1 MKPALT
7 MPFLFSK
14 ASVVFGTCLWSVGIS
29 HAALFEDDE
38 ARRAILDLRQR
49 VELMRGEIRG
59 EVRGEL
65 DRNRQASANEVSEL
79 GKSLLDLQR
88 QIELLKAE
96 IATLRGSNEQ
106 LTRDLSEVQR
116 QQKDQLQSLQARF
129 NKLEPVKI
137 QLDGV
142 EFLAEPNETKSYDAA
157 LAVFRKGDFAN
168 AQSLFSGFV
177 TRYPT
182 SGYLIP
188 ALFWLGNAQY
198 ATRNY
203 KEAMDNFRA
212 LVAKDPGHVRVP
224 EAVLSVANCQ
234 LELKD
239 SKGARKTLTDLV
251 KAYPQSEAAVA
262 ARERL
267 ASLK

>member
-1 MKPALT
+1 MSS
-7 MPFLFSK
+7 LFSK
-14 ASVVFGTCLWSVGIS
+14 STAVLLVCLWTLGSS
-29 HAALFEDDE
+29 QAALFEDDE
-38 ARRAILDLRQR
+38 ARQAILDLRQR
-49 VELMRGEIRG
+49 VEVMRGEADQ
-59 EVRGEL
+59 VRL
-65 DRNRQASANEVSEL
+65 TSASEMTGL

-106 LTRDLSEVQR
+106 ITRELSEIQR
-116 QQKDQLQSLQARF
+116 QQKDQLQAIQARF
-129 NKLEPVKI
+129 SKLEPVNV

-142 EFLAEPNETKSYDAA
+142 EFMADQVQTRDFDAA
-157 LAVFRKGDFAN
+157 LAVFRQGDFVN
-168 AQSLFSGFV
+168 AQSLFSGFLA
-177 TRYPT
+177 RYPA
-182 SGYLIP
+182 SGYAVP

-203 KEAMDNFRA
+203 KEAMENFRNLIA
-212 LVAKDPGHVRVP
+212 RDPEHMRAP

-239 SKGARKTLTDLV
+239 SKGARKTLGDLL

-262 ARERL
+262 AKERL
-267 ASLK
+267 ATLK

>member
-1 MKPALT
+1 MSS
-7 MPFLFSK
+7 LFSK
-14 ASVVFGTCLWSVGIS
+14 STAVLLVCLWTLGSS
-29 HAALFEDDE
+29 QAALFEDDE
-38 ARRAILDLRQR
+38 ARQAILDLRQR
-49 VELMRGEIRG
+49 VEVMRGEADQ
-59 EVRGEL
+59 VRL
-65 DRNRQASANEVSEL
+65 TSASEMTGL

-106 LTRDLSEVQR
+106 ITRELSEIQR
-116 QQKDQLQSLQARF
+116 QQKDQLQAIQARF
-129 NKLEPVKI
+129 SKLEPVNI

-142 EFLAEPNETKSYDAA
+142 EFMADQVQTRDFDAA
-157 LAVFRKGDFAN
+157 LAVFRQGDFVN
-168 AQSLFSGFV
+168 AQSLFSGFLA
-177 TRYPT
+177 RYT
-182 SGYLIP
+182 ASGYAVP

-203 KEAMDNFRA
+203 KEAMENFRNLIA
-212 LVAKDPGHVRVP
+212 RDPEHMRAP

-239 SKGARKTLTDLV
+239 SKGARKTLGDLL

-262 ARERL
+262 AKERL
-267 ASLK
+267 ATLK

>member
-1 MKPALT
+1 MKRVLT
-7 MPFLFSK
+7 MSSLLSKSTAVFL
-14 ASVVFGTCLWSVGIS
+14 VCLWSVGS
-29 HAALFEDDE
+29 LHAALFEDDE
-38 ARRAILDLRQR
+38 ARKAILDLRQR
-49 VELMRGEIRG
+49 VEVMRGEADQAR
-59 EVRGEL
+59 RASSSEL
-65 DRNRQASANEVSEL
+65 TGL

-106 LTRDLSEVQR
+106 VMRELSEVQR
-116 QQKDQLQSLQARF
+116 QQKDQLQAMQARF
-129 NKLEPVKI
+129 SKLEPVKI

-142 EFLAEPNETKSYDAA
+142 EFLADQAQTRDYEAA
-157 LAVFRKGDFAN
+157 LAVFRKGEFVN
-168 AQSLFSGFV
+168 AQSLFSSFV
-177 TRYPT
+177 ARYPA
-182 SGYLIP
+182 SGYVVP

-203 KEAMDNFRA
+203 KEAMDNFRV
-212 LVAKDPGHVRVP
+212 LIAKDPEHVRTP

-262 ARERL
+262 AKERL
-267 ASLK
+267 ATLK

>member
-1 MKPALT
+1 MKRVLT
-7 MPFLFSK
+7 MPSLLSKSTAVFLL
-14 ASVVFGTCLWSVGIS
+14 CLSSVGS
-29 HAALFEDDE
+29 LHAALFEDDE

-49 VELMRGEIRG
+49 VDIMRGET
-59 EVRGEL
+59 
-65 DRNRQASANEVSEL
+65 DQARQASANELAGL

-106 LTRDLSEVQR
+106 MMRELSEIQR
-116 QQKDQLQSLQARF
+116 QQKDQLQAVQARF
-129 NKLEPVKI
+129 NKLEPVTV

-142 EFLAEPNETKSYDAA
+142 EFLADQSQTRDFDAA
-157 LAVFRKGDFAN
+157 LAVFRKGDFVN

-177 TRYPT
+177 ARYPN
-182 SGYLIP
+182 SGYVVP

-198 ATRNY
+198 AMRSY
-203 KEAMDNFRA
+203 KEAMGNFRA
-212 LVAKDPGHVRVP
+212 LIAKDPEHLRAP
-224 EAVLSVANCQ
+224 EAVLSIANCQ

-262 ARERL
+262 AKERL
-267 ASLK
+267 ATLK

>member
-1 MKPALT
+1 MKRVLT
-7 MPFLFSK
+7 MSSLLSKSTAVFL
-14 ASVVFGTCLWSVGIS
+14 VCLWSVGS
-29 HAALFEDDE
+29 LHAALFEDDE
-38 ARRAILDLRQR
+38 ARKAILDLRQR
-49 VELMRGEIRG
+49 VEVMRGEADQAR
-59 EVRGEL
+59 RASSSEL
-65 DRNRQASANEVSEL
+65 TGL

-106 LTRDLSEVQR
+106 VMRELSEVQR
-116 QQKDQLQSLQARF
+116 QQKDQLQAMQARF
-129 NKLEPVKI
+129 SKLEPVRI

-142 EFLAEPNETKSYDAA
+142 EFLADQAQTRDYEAA
-157 LAVFRKGDFAN
+157 LAVFRKGEFVN
-168 AQSLFSGFV
+168 AQSLFSSFV
-177 TRYPT
+177 ARYPA
-182 SGYLIP
+182 SGYVVP

-203 KEAMDNFRA
+203 KEAMDNFRV
-212 LVAKDPGHVRVP
+212 LIAKDPEHVRTP

-262 ARERL
+262 AKERL
-267 ASLK
+267 ATLK

>member
-1 MKPALT
+1 MKLDLA
-7 MPFLFSK
+7 MSSLFSK
-14 ASVVFGTCLWSVGIS
+14 STAVVWVCLWSLGSS

-38 ARRAILDLRQR
+38 ARKAILDLRQR
-49 VELMRGEIRG
+49 VEALRGEADQAR
-59 EVRGEL
+59 R
-65 DRNRQASANEVSEL
+65 ASASELTGL

-106 LTRDLSEVQR
+106 ITRELSETQR
-116 QQKDQLQSLQARF
+116 QQRDQLQAIQTRF
-129 NKLEPVKI
+129 SKLEPVKI

-142 EFLAEPNETKSYDAA
+142 EFLADQVQTRDFDAA
-157 LAVFRKGDFAN
+157 LAVFRKGDFVN
-168 AQSLFSGFV
+168 AQSLFSGFLA
-177 TRYPT
+177 RYPT
-182 SGYLIP
+182 SGYAVT

-203 KEAMDNFRA
+203 KEAMDNFRV
-212 LVAKDPGHVRVP
+212 LIAKDPEHARAP

-239 SKGARKTLTDLV
+239 GKGARKTLTDLV
-251 KAYPQSEAAVA
+251 KAYPKSEAAVA
-262 ARERL
+262 AKERL
-267 ASLK
+267 ATLK

>member
-1 MKPALT
+1 MKPVLT
-7 MPFLFSK
+7 MPSFLSK
-14 ASVVFGTCLWSVGIS
+14 ASVVFGVCLCSVGIS

-49 VELMRGEIRG
+49 VESVRGEIRG
-59 EVRGEL
+59 EFRGEL
-65 DRNRQASANEVSEL
+65 DRSRQASANEVAEL

-88 QIELLKAE
+88 QIELLRAE

-106 LTRDLSEVQR
+106 LTRELSEAQR
-116 QQKDQLQSLQARF
+116 QQKDQLQAVQARF

-142 EFLAEPNETKSYDAA
+142 EFLAEPNEAKNYEAA
-157 LAVFRKGDFAN
+157 LAVFRKGDFVN
-168 AQSLFSGFV
+168 AQSLFVGFV
-177 TRYPT
+177 TRYPV
-182 SGYLIP
+182 SGYVVS

-203 KEAMDNFRA
+203 KEAMENFRT
-212 LVAKDPGHVRVP
+212 LIAKDPAHVRAP
-224 EAVLSVANCQ
+224 EALLSVANCQ

-262 ARERL
+262 AKERL
-267 ASLK
+267 ATLK

>member
-1 MKPALT
+1 MKRVLT
-7 MPFLFSK
+7 MPSLLSKSTAVFL
-14 ASVVFGTCLWSVGIS
+14 VCLWSVGS
-29 HAALFEDDE
+29 LHAALFEDDE
-38 ARRAILDLRQR
+38 ARKAILDLRQR
-49 VELMRGEIRG
+49 VEVMRGETDQ
-59 EVRGEL
+59 V
-65 DRNRQASANEVSEL
+65 RQASASELTGL

-106 LTRDLSEVQR
+106 LMRELSEVQR
-116 QQKDQLQSLQARF
+116 QQKDQLQAVQARF
-129 NKLEPVKI
+129 SKLEPVRI

-142 EFLAEPNETKSYDAA
+142 EFLADQAQTRDFDAA
-157 LAVFRKGDFAN
+157 LAVFRKGEFVN
-168 AQSLFSGFV
+168 AQSLFLSFV
-177 TRYPT
+177 ARYPA
-182 SGYLIP
+182 SGYVVP

-203 KEAMDNFRA
+203 KEAMENFRV
-212 LVAKDPGHVRVP
+212 LIAKDPEHVRTP

-239 SKGARKTLTDLV
+239 SKGARKTLTDLL

-262 ARERL
+262 AKERL
-267 ASLK
+267 ATLK

>member
-1 MKPALT
+1 MKPDLA
-7 MPFLFSK
+7 MSSLFSK
-14 ASVVFGTCLWSVGIS
+14 STAVLLVCLWSVGSS

-38 ARRAILDLRQR
+38 ARKAILDLRQR
-49 VELMRGEIRG
+49 VEV
-59 EVRGEL
+59 VRGEA
-65 DRNRQASANEVSEL
+65 DQARRVSASDLTEL

-106 LTRDLSEVQR
+106 ITRELSEIQR
-116 QQKDQLQSLQARF
+116 QQKDQLQAVQARF
-129 NKLEPVKI
+129 NKLEPAKI

-142 EFLAEPNETKSYDAA
+142 EFLADQAQTRDFDAA
-157 LAVFRKGDFAN
+157 LAVFRKGDFVN

-177 TRYPT
+177 VRYPA
-182 SGYLIP
+182 SGYAVP

-198 ATRNY
+198 ATRDY
-203 KEAMDNFRA
+203 KEAMANFRA
-212 LVAKDPGHVRVP
+212 LIAKDPQHVRAP

-239 SKGARKTLTDLV
+239 SKGARKTLTDLL

-262 ARERL
+262 AKERL
-267 ASLK
+267 ATLK

>member
-1 MKPALT
+1 MKRDLA
-7 MPFLFSK
+7 MSSFLSK
-14 ASVVFGTCLWSVGIS
+14 STAVLCLCLWSLGSS

-38 ARRAILDLRQR
+38 ARKAILDLRQR
-49 VELMRGEIRG
+49 VEVIRG
-59 EVRGEL
+59 EA
-65 DRNRQASANEVSEL
+65 DQARRDSASEL
-79 GKSLLDLQR
+79 AGLGRSLLDLQR

-106 LTRDLSEVQR
+106 LTRELSEIQR
-116 QQKDQLQSLQARF
+116 QQRDQLQAIQARF
-129 NKLEPVKI
+129 SKLEPVKV

-142 EFLAEPNETKSYDAA
+142 EFLADQVQTRDFDAA
-157 LAVFRKGDFAN
+157 LTVFRKGDFVN
-168 AQSLFSGFV
+168 AQSLFSGFLA
-177 TRYPT
+177 RYPA
-182 SGYLIP
+182 SGYAVP

-203 KEAMDNFRA
+203 KEAMDNFRV
-212 LVAKDPGHVRVP
+212 LISKDPDHVRAP

-239 SKGARKTLTDLV
+239 SKGARQTLTDLV

-262 ARERL
+262 AKERL
-267 ASLK
+267 ATLK